1 MAAKRAIKRAMKKS
15 VGGPLKR
22 RDGKKR
28 ASAMSMSAREVRL
41 LEGTFLGVLVLL
53 IVGSLGLTSLG
64 GVIVHSN
71 QSAAVEAAVMV
82 DLTNENRIQN
92 ALPGLTI
99 DPDLVKAAQE
109 KADDEAAKGY
119 FAHTSPEGIDSW
131 HWFAEAGYSFMYAG
145 ENLAV
150 DFTDSAAVMSAWM
163 NSPTHRANIL
173 NGHYTQIGIATASGM
188 YEGHPTIFVVQEFG
202 SPAAHTVASAPIAAA
217 TQPSEPTQI
226 AEATTLPVS
235 SPTISAPITVAQSLS
250 HVEARQVT
258 RPAQSP
264 TRTNDGPRTDI
275 RKPKV
280 LGDSASSEALP
291 TTDLPTPASMISVDR
306 IAPEL
311 AQAESVALPMSS
323 ATALATVPVRYS
335 SDLAYFLASPEAT
348 LRYAYYAIAFLVLV
362 ALLLTT
368 GLELRMHHLRSMVVA
383 GTLTAVML
391 GLFLVA
397 DASVFGHPTIT
408 QSASAIAS
416 FQPE

>member
-1 MAAKRAIKRAMKKS
+1 
-15 VGGPLKR
+15 
-22 RDGKKR
+22 
-28 ASAMSMSAREVRL
+28 
-41 LEGTFLGVLVLL
+41 
-53 IVGSLGLTSLG
+53 
-64 GVIVHSN
+64 
-71 QSAAVEAAVMV
+71 MV

-92 ALPGLTI
+92 ALPGLMI
-99 DPDLVKAAQE
+99 DPVLVKAAQE

-131 HWFAEAGYSFMYAG
+131 HWFAQAGYSFTYAG

-150 DFTDSAAVMSAWM
+150 DFTDSTAVMSAWM

-202 SPAAHTVASAPIAAA
+202 SPAAQKTVSAPIAAA
-217 TQPSEPTQI
+217 TQPSEPTQM
-226 AEATTLPVS
+226 AEATTLPAS
-235 SPTISAPITVAQSLS
+235 SPTTSAPVAVAQTLPQ
-250 HVEARQVT
+250 VEVRHVT
-258 RPAQSP
+258 RPSQLP
-264 TRTNDGPRTDI
+264 TQTSVRQRTDI
-275 RKPKV
+275 PKPKV
-280 LGDSASSEALP
+280 LGDSAGSDAPP
-291 TTDLPTPASMISVDR
+291 TADSPTSAPTLNVDT
-306 IAPEL
+306 IAPQL
-311 AQAESVALPMSS
+311 ARVEPVALPMSS

-335 SDLAYFLASPEAT
+335 SDLDYFLASPETT
-348 LRYAYYAIAFLVLV
+348 LRYAYYATAFLVLV

-391 GLFLVA
+391 GLFLIA